1 MSDELLSGSA
11 RRLAEELEDDGVKL
25 EEDDRVRQLLLDELD
40 YGGATVATAVNQ
52 SFVRAVD
59 RPATALKDGDAVEIL
74 TPRQGG

>member
-1 MSDELLSGSA
+1 MQISVNGKPHEVEAGTLSA
-11 RRLAEELEDDGVKL
+11 
-25 EEDDRVRQLLLDELD
+25 LLDELD

-59 RPATALKDGDAVEIL
+59 RSATALKDGDAVEIL